1 MDALLL
7 GELTDILGSLST
19 DSDTKHEEIKS
30 LLNTIDANV
39 DSLVANN
46 TAHGSQT
53 YSIAGSYTWT
63 APEGVNMVYVVA
75 TAGTGGGGGGAGG
88 NGCGKDTNTPLAAG
102 GGSGGCSQVITA
114 ICGVTPKNSYTIV
127 IGAGGTGGAGGS
139 ASSSGTNGYFGT
151 AGTAGGAGG
160 QTKFGSMLIIN
171 GASGGEGG
179 KVGSIANANNDYKGP
194 TAAEVSVGGAGG
206 LLSTSSLCH
215 ILHTYDA
222 VKGKNCATPA
232 LQTSYYSQAGTAGGA
247 AVRTILNRSSG
258 AGGGGGMTASDYSYA
273 PHRTDGTAGSAG
285 SCGYM
290 YIIW

>member
-1 MDALLL
+1 MDAILL
-7 GELTDILGSLST
+7 GELTDILGSMST

-30 LLNTIDANV
+30 LLNTIDTNV

-46 TAHGSQT
+46 AAHGSQI
-53 YSIAGSYTWT
+53 YSTAGTYTWT

-88 NGCGKDTNTPLAAG
+88 NGCGRETSTPLAAG

-139 ASSSGTNGYFGT
+139 ASSDGSNGEFGT

-179 KVGSIANANNDYKGP
+179 KVGSLANNDYDAP
-194 TAAEVSVGGAGG
+194 SAAEVSAGGAGG

-215 ILHTYDA
+215 VLHTYSA

-232 LQTSYYSQAGTAGGA
+232 LQTSLYSQAGTAGGEA
-247 AVRTILNRSSG
+247 ARTILNRSSG
-258 AGGGGGMTASDYSYA
+258 AGGGGGMTASDYKYA
-273 PHRTDGTAGSAG
+273 PDRTDGTAGSAG

-290 YIIW
+290 RIIW